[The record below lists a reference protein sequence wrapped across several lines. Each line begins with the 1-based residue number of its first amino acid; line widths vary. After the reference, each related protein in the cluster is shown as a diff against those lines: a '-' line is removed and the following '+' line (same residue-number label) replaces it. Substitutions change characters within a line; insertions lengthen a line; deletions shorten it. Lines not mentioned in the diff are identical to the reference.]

1 MFTINAHK
9 EIIEYCNP
17 RNMNIYDIKYRAISA
32 FGGGANAPIAH
43 PGSATV
49 IKY

>member
-17 RNMNIYDIKYRAISA
+17 RNMNIYDIKYREIWA
-32 FGGGANAPIAH
+32 FGGKGRMPPFPPWICH
-43 PGSATV
+43 
-49 IKY
+49 